1 MNLADYFDS
10 SEALPTTLGLPKNA
24 SIFGKI
30 QVLGVSKNIQFDS
43 STLFVF
49 GVNETRNSSNPGAA
63 HSPDAIRQFLYG
75 LSASNL
81 KQPIVDLGNIKQT
94 ASPADTYMA
103 VRDVVEYLVGKGTTC
118 IILGGTQEITW
129 PLYLATAEQVVNPTV
144 SVIDY
149 TIDMGSDDGDF
160 SSSCYIDKILKDGGD
175 QLFALNVIGYQGYLV
190 DSRHIDMLSARNFE
204 LSRLGFVRGAMSEIE
219 PTLRDSHLIS
229 LDMGCIKQ
237 SDSPGVVYPSPNGF
251 YSEEICQL
259 ARYSG
264 VSSSAKVFGLFELN
278 TLNDPFSQSASLGAH
293 IVWHFID
300 GFNARSKYPTF
311 ADSTS
316 NVKRFY
322 IKSPIPKIELVFL
335 QNTLTDSWWFELPGT
350 KKTNGKP
357 IVVACSR
364 TDYQKASQGDV
375 PDRWMRIWNRIR

>member
-30 QVLGVSKNIQFDS
+30 QVLGVSKNIQIDS
-43 STLFVF
+43 STLVIF

-63 HSPDAIRQFLYG
+63 HSSDAIRQFLYS

-81 KQPIVDLGNIKQT
+81 KQPMVDLGNIKQT

-103 VRDVVEYLVGKGTTC
+103 VRDVVEYLVGKGATC

-129 PLYLATAEQVVNPTV
+129 PLYLATAEHVVNPTV

-149 TIDMGSDDGDF
+149 TIDMGSNDGDF

-190 DSRHIDMLSARNFE
+190 DSRHLDVLSARNYE

-278 TLNDPFSQSASLGAH
+278 TLNDSFS
-293 IVWHFID
+293 
-300 GFNARSKYPTF
+300 
-311 ADSTS
+311 
-316 NVKRFY
+316 
-322 IKSPIPKIELVFL
+322 
-335 QNTLTDSWWFELPGT
+335 
-350 KKTNGKP
+350 
-357 IVVACSR
+357 
-364 TDYQKASQGDV
+364 
-375 PDRWMRIWNRIR
+375 